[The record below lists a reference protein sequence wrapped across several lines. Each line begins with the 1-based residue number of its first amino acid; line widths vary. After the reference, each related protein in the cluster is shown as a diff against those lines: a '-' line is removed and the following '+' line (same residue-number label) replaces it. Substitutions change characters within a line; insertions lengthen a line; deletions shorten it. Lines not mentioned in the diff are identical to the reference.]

1 MMNLDIFNGNWKQ
14 TKGEIKKI
22 WGKFTDDELDQVE
35 GNLDKFIGKI
45 QEKYGM
51 EKEEARSKVNDL
63 IKRIKE

>member
-1 MMNLDIFNGNWKQ
+1 MNLDIFNGNWKQ